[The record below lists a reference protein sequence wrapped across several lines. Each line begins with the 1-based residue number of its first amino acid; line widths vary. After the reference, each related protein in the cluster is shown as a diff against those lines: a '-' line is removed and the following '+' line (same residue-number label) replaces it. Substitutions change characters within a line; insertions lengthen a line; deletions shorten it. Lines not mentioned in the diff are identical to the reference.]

1 MLQFAVPDTASG
13 LPDTYSPLLF
23 TNTILNLFIAVK
35 FSTSQ
40 APLLLKWSHDIVLA
54 NEV

>member
-1 MLQFAVPDTASG
+1 MEFAEPDAACG
-13 LPDTYSPLLF
+13 LPDTHSPLLF
-23 TNTILNLFIAVK
+23 TNTILNLFRVVK

-40 APLLLKWSHDIVLA
+40 APLLLKWSRDIVLA